1 MSTISLANKY
11 RPKVWEDVTEQKYI
25 TTILQNQIASNSIK
39 NVYLFCGG
47 AGTGKTTTA
56 RIFANELNH
65 GKGTPIEIDSASNNS
80 VDDIRRITQEAM
92 LKSMESEYK
101 VYILDEVHMVTTA
114 GFNAM
119 LKLIE
124 EPPKSTVFILC
135 TTDPQK
141 IPATILSRV
150 QRYDFTKISFEGIV
164 KRLKTIIDREN
175 EEILQ
180 NTIKQHSELA
190 TTNPAELDKL
200 VQQYLI
206 TYDIDLLQ
214 YIAKLAEGGMRD
226 AISLLDKC
234 LSYSIDLTMTNGIAA
249 LGISDYSSLQSL
261 LDSILNKQVK
271 ECITII
277 ENVYNSGKDLKQFI
291 KQEISFILDISKYI
305 LFNSYQYIQIP
316 NTIDLKQY
324 TTIDYNSLLNIL
336 DLFIALNNTVK
347 YESNP
352 KTLFQSKI
360 ILMCRG

>member
-1 MSTISLANKY
+1 
-11 RPKVWEDVTEQKYI
+11 
-25 TTILQNQIASNSIK
+25 
-39 NVYLFCGG
+39 
-47 AGTGKTTTA
+47 
-56 RIFANELNH
+56 
-65 GKGTPIEIDSASNNS
+65 
-80 VDDIRRITQEAM
+80 
-92 LKSMESEYK
+92 
-101 VYILDEVHMVTTA
+101 
-114 GFNAM
+114 
-119 LKLIE
+119 
-124 EPPKSTVFILC
+124 
-135 TTDPQK
+135 
-141 IPATILSRV
+141 
-150 QRYDFTKISFEGIV
+150 
-164 KRLKTIIDREN
+164 
-175 EEILQ
+175 
-180 NTIKQHSELA
+180 
-190 TTNPAELDKL
+190 
-200 VQQYLI
+200 
-206 TYDIDLLQ
+206 
-214 YIAKLAEGGMRD
+214 MRD

-234 LSYSIDLTMTNGIAA
+234 LSYSIDLTMTNGIAT

-336 DLFIALNNTVK
+336 DVFIALNNIVK